1 MTSTSRI
8 PFDPRE
14 ERVVSDLAR
23 WMNLLGRFQIIAA
36 TFIFILLLAAVAL
49 ITTAEV
55 LEPATR
61 TAGEQPLVSIGEV
74 SRTAIAAAIGWVVA
88 FSLIFLRGGM
98 HLISSA
104 EDLELM
110 ITTGERKQLHLDG
123 ALKKLRSYFILEAI
137 LMAGI
142 VALVYAATILQG
154 SSL

>member
-1 MTSTSRI
+1 MTPTSRI

-61 TAGEQPLVSIGEV
+61 TGEQPLVSIGEV
-74 SRTAIAAAIGWVVA
+74 SRTAIAVAIAIVVA

-98 HLISSA
+98 QLISSA